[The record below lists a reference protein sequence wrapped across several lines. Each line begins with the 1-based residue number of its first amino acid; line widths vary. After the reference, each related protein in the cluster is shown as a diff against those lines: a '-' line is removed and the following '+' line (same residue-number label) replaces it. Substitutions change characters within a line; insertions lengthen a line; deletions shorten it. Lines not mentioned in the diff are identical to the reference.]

1 MERIK
6 SLKHQ
11 FVESFPEKMAPGT
24 LYVSITYASVGHLC
38 CCGCGREVV
47 TPLSPT
53 DWSLTFDGDTIT
65 LEPSI
70 GNWNFPC
77 RSHYWIRRNKVRWS
91 YNWSDREVDRGRE
104 FDAKAKERYYR
115 KQRHSDDQEVT
126 PIEAKGDPI
135 ELRQASTFWNTVK
148 KIFSTT

>member
-6 SLKHQ
+6 TLKHE
-11 FVESFPEKMAPGT
+11 FVESFPEKMAPGM

-77 RSHYWIRRNKVRWS
+77 RSHYWIRRNRVRWS

-115 KQRHSDDQEVT
+115 KQWFSDEQEVT
-126 PIEAKGDPI
+126 PIEAKGGPI
-135 ELRQASTFWNTVK
+135 ELRQTSTFWDTVK
-148 KIFSTT
+148 KIFSTN

>member
-6 SLKHQ
+6 ALKHQ
-11 FVESFPEKMAPGT
+11 FVESFPEKMVPGT
-24 LYVSITYASVGHLC
+24 LYVSIQYASAGHLC

-47 TPLSPT
+47 TPISPT
-53 DWSLTFDGDTIT
+53 DWALTFDGDTIT

-91 YNWSDREVDRGRE
+91 WDWSDREVDSGRQ
-104 FDAKAKERYYR
+104 FDAKQKDRYYR
-115 KQRHSDDQEVT
+115 KQRHEAAPEQTPVT
-126 PIEAKGDPI
+126 EKGEAIERNQTA
-135 ELRQASTFWNTVK
+135 FWTTVK
-148 KIFSTT
+148 KIFSGK